1 MKKYFLKDESLS
13 SIDRDFFR
21 HQDVSNNIKEIIENT
36 EAPFSIAVIG
46 KWGLG
51 KSSLINMVISA
62 LAKEK
67 DKYQILKINAWKYE
81 RENLSR
87 AFAQTLWEQLT
98 GKRVVTYRMLQN
110 DFLTALKEIFVQE
123 PEKGGGKKKTLFQ
136 RMKDFLGTFKVEYGV
151 IILAWLLLSFIAY
164 AVYKYLQ
171 IRYIYPETT
180 GAEHPLVLMI
190 TGYCKNIG
198 TLLLA
203 PMLLLILGQ
212 MFGNIKGKVP
222 QNFDLN
228 LMTDNVE
235 DYEVLLQDAIEKKV
249 SEDKNKDLRFVVI
262 IDDLDRLSMPK
273 MMEALDT
280 IKFFVDL
287 EHCVFIIPF
296 DDEIIKAAIKE
307 ERTQSLTRAS
317 GFEIQSESI
326 LDKLFQYK
334 VYLPQ
339 VITYH
344 IKNYA
349 VELCNHELTDFIREY
364 CDKEICD
371 NIIRNI
377 LIYPEVET
385 PRQVKKLINSFVSN
399 VMIARGRE
407 NAGKVSK
414 GMSTTEEGLRIIA
427 KLSVLQADFNS
438 FYDILFVCNDA
449 LDYVVQ
455 ASSKEGMPLEELPQ
469 ELRTYF
475 ELDKRFEET
484 EDGTIEFSKKYQSL
498 VNFIIRTDKY
508 KTDNL
513 LAYLYMVQDDISIK
527 IGDRLQQSFLN
538 AAKSLNFKKCE
549 EMLEEK
555 PELFEAA
562 ERVVS
567 QEDDWED
574 NANIIVSLINCQD
587 TIDEAYKTRFGV
599 CLEQVLPHL
608 LRMNV
613 DFNSSVV
620 DFEQLLKLYL
630 ETGKLKGVQDL
641 LLYYLNNPD
650 KEKMALMCGTYA
662 KCFLEISHAQDI
674 VAQLKACL
682 GELLEEKTDDPDEVI
697 SVYSD
702 TDAQYIKELWD
713 DQYFSYMVEYSI
725 ESGSKDK
732 DILSEVVRG
741 FKDIVNEDNTTKL
754 FSQMSS
760 MYRST
765 AYVDGVFNHILT
777 PEVCSWLDAK
787 VRNEFAVNIVQTTD
801 TDDEVNTLLCK
812 VEYEEIEDESMQYF
826 DEYFERQI
834 KKEEFG
840 ELLKVFAEH
849 NSLEQVPNSIEHLFE
864 SLIEEP
870 DSGYSDDFSKIAG
883 KLSKVQGEKL
893 VTLLK
898 PKMSYSSGK
907 KYVNLDKVI
916 ETMLRHENL
925 NSYISELASLVS
937 SSVSGATA
945 TYVNFANQCM
955 TVMKEYVDPKIISLY
970 LKNLIGGKVSVGTEV
985 TYALCAMNDVYTK
998 EDFITVEKVL
1008 LKSIDDGNAD
1018 EIVHVMHE
1026 YAEWINQ
1033 EDSADVW
1040 NLFVEAMANAVA
1052 YSRTPNIALGLLESK
1067 VKTIPVT
1074 ELVSLYEKINANE
1087 KVNRDAGDAIIVE
1100 YLDAMEETDA
1110 LDGSLKLWE
1119 MENGTETMIRIIP
1132 LLKKN
1137 TLHNLVGVICDD
1149 SSTFSNEQ
1157 IKILFKIT
1165 IQAKGQLEDIACLA
1179 KILSNKEK
1187 TEDQYLY
1194 LFDKIKYVSGM
1205 KSWDK
1210 KEKYV
1215 ITDVESILFRKTTS
1229 EELRKDIVEHVRKM
1243 RMGKYMSGKLEGY
1256 EDELKAFKEIVKS

>member
-13 SIDRDFFR
+13 SIDGDFFR
-21 HQDVSNNIKEIIENT
+21 HQDVANNIREIIENT

-67 DKYQILKINAWKYE
+67 DRYQILKINAWKYE
-81 RENLSR
+81 KENLSR

-123 PEKGGGKKKTLFQ
+123 PEENGGKKKTLCQ
-136 RMKDFLGTFKVEYGV
+136 RTKGFLRTFNVEYGV
-151 IILAWLLLSFIAY
+151 IILVWLLLSFIAY

-171 IRYIYPETT
+171 VHYIYPETM
-180 GAEHPLVLMI
+180 GIEYPLVLVI

-212 MFGNIKGKVP
+212 MFGNIKNKVP

-249 SEDKNKDLRFVVI
+249 SEDNKDLRFVVI

-287 EHCVFIIPF
+287 EHCIFIIPF

-307 ERTQSLTRAS
+307 ERTQSLTKAS

-349 VELCNHELTDFIREY
+349 VELCNRELTDFIREY
-364 CDKEICD
+364 CDKEIFD

-407 NAGKVSK
+407 NAGKVSRE
-414 GMSTTEEGLRIIA
+414 MSTTEAGLRIIA
-427 KLSVLQADFNS
+427 KLAVLQADFNS

-449 LDYVVQ
+449 MDYVVQ
-455 ASSKEGMPLEELPQ
+455 ASSKEGMTLEELPQ
-469 ELRTYF
+469 ELRIYF
-475 ELDKRFEET
+475 ELDKRAEET
-484 EDGTIEFSKKYQSL
+484 EDGTIEFSRKYQSL

-538 AAKSLNFKKCE
+538 FAKSLNFKKCKE
-549 EMLEEK
+549 LLEEK

-567 QEDDWED
+567 QKDDWED

-587 TIDEAYKTRFGV
+587 TIDGAYKTRFGV
-599 CLEQVLPHL
+599 CLEQVLPQL

-630 ETGKLKGVQDL
+630 ETGKLEGERNL

-650 KEKMALMCGTYA
+650 KEKMALMCRIYV
-662 KCFLEISHAQDI
+662 KYFPELLHAQDI
-674 VAQLKACL
+674 VTQLKACL
-682 GELLEEKTDDPDEVI
+682 RKLLEEKADDPDEVI

-713 DQYFSYMVEYSI
+713 DKFFSYMVEYSI
-725 ESGSKDK
+725 ESGSKDEG
-732 DILSEVVRG
+732 ILSAVVRG
-741 FKDIVNEDNTTKL
+741 FNDIVNEDNATKL
-754 FSQMSS
+754 FRQLSS
-760 MYRST
+760 VYRST
-765 AYVDGVFNHILT
+765 AYAAGVFNHILT
-777 PEVCSWLDAK
+777 PEVCNWLDLET
-787 VRNEFAVNIVQTTD
+787 RNEFAVSIVQITD
-801 TDDEVNTLLCK
+801 MDDVVNALLCK
-812 VEYEEIEDESMQYF
+812 VEYGKIEDESVQYF
-826 DEYFERQI
+826 DEYFEKQI
-834 KKEEFG
+834 KNEVFG
-840 ELLKVFAEH
+840 ELLKGFAEH

-864 SLIEEP
+864 SLIEDP

-883 KLSKVQGEKL
+883 KLSKVQGENL
-893 VTLLK
+893 VSLLK
-898 PKMSYSSGK
+898 PQMCYASGK

-916 ETMLRHENL
+916 KIMLRHENL
-925 NSYISELASLVS
+925 NSYMSELVSCVS
-937 SSVSGATA
+937 SNVSGATV
-945 TYVNFANQCM
+945 TYVSFANQCM
-955 TVMKEYVDPKIISLY
+955 TAMKEYVEPKTLSLY
-970 LKNLIGGKVSVGTEV
+970 LKNLIGGRVSVGTDV
-985 TYALCAMNDVYTK
+985 TYALCAMCDIYTK
-998 EDFITVEKVL
+998 ENFIMVEKVL
-1008 LKSIDDGNAD
+1008 LKSIGDSNAD
-1018 EIVHVMHE
+1018 EIVHVIHE

-1033 EDSADVW
+1033 EDRAEVW
-1040 NLFVEAMANAVA
+1040 DLFVEAMTNAVA
-1052 YSRTPNIALGLLESK
+1052 YSRTPNIALELLQSK
-1067 VKTIPVT
+1067 VETISVT
-1074 ELVSLYEKINANE
+1074 ELISLYEKINANE
-1087 KVNRDAGDAIIVE
+1087 KVNRDTGDAIIAE
-1100 YLDAMEETDA
+1100 YLDAMEETAA
-1110 LDGSLKLWE
+1110 LDSFLKLWK
-1119 MENGTETMIRIIP
+1119 MENGTETITRLIP

-1137 TLHNLVGVICDD
+1137 TLHNLVAVICED
-1149 SSTFSNEQ
+1149 SSTCSNEQ
-1157 IKILFKIT
+1157 IKIVFEIT
-1165 IQAKGQLEDIACLA
+1165 IQVKGHLEDIARLA

-1187 TEDQYLY
+1187 TEDQYFY
-1194 LFDKIKYVSGM
+1194 VFNKIKYVSGM

-1210 KEKYV
+1210 KEKHV
-1215 ITDVESILFRKTTS
+1215 ITDVESILFRKSTS
-1229 EELRKDIVEHVRKM
+1229 GKLRKDIVDHVRKM

-1256 EDELKAFKEIVKS
+1256 EDELKVFKEILKS